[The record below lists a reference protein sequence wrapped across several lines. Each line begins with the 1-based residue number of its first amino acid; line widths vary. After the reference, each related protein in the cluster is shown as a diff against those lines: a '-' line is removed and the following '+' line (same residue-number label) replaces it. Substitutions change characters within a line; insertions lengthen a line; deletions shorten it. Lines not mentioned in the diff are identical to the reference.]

1 MAIAVPLTQSEV
13 IMYGKIIS
21 GGKAMTKGVSKG
33 INDKLSGRSADDSR
47 RAAVAGA
54 VRNAFTVRNLSDNTT
69 NNVSKGGKFQTPK
82 VPGKV

>member
-1 MAIAVPLTQSEV
+1 MS
-13 IMYGKIIS
+13 YGKVLS
-21 GGKAMTKGVSKG
+21 GGKAMTKGLTKG
-33 INDKLSGRSADDSR
+33 INDKLSGFEGENKR

-82 VPGKV
+82 VPSKV